1 MENKINVMD
10 EQGNYHEVEV
20 LDIFGIEGSDKE
32 YILYTNN
39 REVDQENV
47 EAYVSILKE
56 ENDNYLLLNIEDE
69 NEWQAVQEAINEMG
83 DMSETI

>member
-1 MENKINVMD
+1 MDNKINVID
-10 EQGNYHEVEV
+10 EQGNSHEVEV
-20 LDIFGIEGSDKE
+20 LEIFGIEGSNKE

-39 REVDQENV
+39 REVDPENI

-69 NEWQAVQEAINEMG
+69 NEWSMVQEAIKEMG
-83 DMSETI
+83 EANGSI